1 MIIKRQID
9 IENEVRKALLPYLKA
24 YCRPLPA
31 KYSLPNILITQ
42 AGGVTTNTV
51 DTFTVVI
58 DARAETE
65 LEAGEMLR
73 TAVGILKQV
82 AKEQTTA
89 IRHVIVN
96 TSGSWGS
103 DPVRPDLAMFSA
115 TLLIT
120 AHEENANIRRNNTC
134 RK

>member
-9 IENEVRKALLPYLKA
+9 IEDEVRKALLPYLTA
-24 YCRPLPA
+24 YVRPLPA

-42 AGGVTTNTV
+42 AGGITSNTV

-96 TSGSWGS
+96 TSGSWGN

-120 AHEENANIRRNNTC
+120 AHEENANIEEE
-134 RK
+134 

>member
-9 IENEVRKALLPYLKA
+9 IEDEVRKALLPYLTA
-24 YCRPLPA
+24 YVRPLPA

-96 TSGSWGS
+96 TSGSWGN

-120 AHEENANIRRNNTC
+120 AHEENATIIRRINHE
-134 RK
+134 

>member
-1 MIIKRQID
+1 MNIKRQID
-9 IENEVRKALLPYLKA
+9 IEDEVRKALSPYLTA

-96 TSGSWGS
+96 TSGSWGN

-120 AHEENANIRRNNTC
+120 AHEENANIEEE
-134 RK
+134 

>member
-9 IENEVRKALLPYLKA
+9 IEDEVRKALLPYLTA
-24 YCRPLPA
+24 YVRPLPA

-103 DPVRPDLAMFSA
+103 DPARPDLAMFSA

-120 AHEENANIRRNNTC
+120 AHEENATI
-134 RK
+134 

>member
-9 IENEVRKALLPYLKA
+9 IEDEVRKALLPYLTA
-24 YCRPLPA
+24 YVRPLPA

-96 TSGSWGS
+96 TSGSWGNA
-103 DPVRPDLAMFSA
+103 PVRPDLAMFSA

-120 AHEENANIRRNNTC
+120 AHEENANIEEE
-134 RK
+134 